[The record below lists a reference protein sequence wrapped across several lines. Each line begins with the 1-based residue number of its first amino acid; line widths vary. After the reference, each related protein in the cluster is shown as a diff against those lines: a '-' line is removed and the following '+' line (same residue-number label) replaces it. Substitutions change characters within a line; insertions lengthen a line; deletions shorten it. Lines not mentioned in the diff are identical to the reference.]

1 MTKNQLETILT
12 SYFNENL
19 NVSTPSALPNI
30 ASIQLNNNRFLYPS
44 DVTKYLFDSTHELV
58 LEYEKVGNN
67 NYLTT
72 VYPYSL
78 VVSII
83 GHNIN
88 HPRNNYRRG
97 I

>member
-1 MTKNQLETILT
+1 MTKIQLETILVN
-12 SYFNENL
+12 FLEENL
-19 NVSTPSALPNI
+19 NTATPSSLNNI
-30 ASIQLNNNRFLYPS
+30 ASIQLNNNRMLYPS
-44 DVTKYLFDSTHELV
+44 DTTRYLFDSTHELI
-58 LEYEKVGNN
+58 LEYEKRGNN

-78 VVSII
+78 VVAITAV
-83 GHNIN
+83 NVN